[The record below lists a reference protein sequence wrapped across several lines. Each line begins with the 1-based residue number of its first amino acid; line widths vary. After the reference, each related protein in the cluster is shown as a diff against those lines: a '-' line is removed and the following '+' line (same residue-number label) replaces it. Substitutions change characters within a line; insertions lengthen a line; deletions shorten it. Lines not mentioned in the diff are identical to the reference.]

1 MIRRPPRSTLFPY
14 TTLFRSLYGRNSE
27 GGAVRFVTRK
37 PTGEGG
43 GYVTVTYGSGNRINL
58 RASSDFKLAAHFTG
72 RLSGTYASQD
82 GYVDVYDYGC
92 THPGSGVPSYT
103 AGLKCKEYS
112 LGDVGYTGVRGLLRY
127 KPSDRLDIMLS
138 VDYERDRDN
147 NGRAGGGFGRKT
159 KPHPR
164 AGRGRAVNRGVRR
177 GRSGDH
183 PPNRRGR
190 R

>member
-27 GGAVRFVTRK
+27 GGAVRFVTRR
-37 PTGEGG
+37 PTGGGG
-43 GYVTVTYGSGNRINL
+43 GYVTVTYGSGNRITL

-127 KPSDRLDIMLS
+127 NPSDRLDIMLS
-138 VDYERDRDN
+138 VDYERDRHN
-147 NGRAGGGFGRKT
+147 NGGEVLLYGNNPKTNQAAGNGR
-159 KPHPR
+159 PLDPPSPCGQR
-164 AGRGRAVNRGVRR
+164 D
-177 GRSGDH
+177 RSK
-183 PPNRRGR
+183 
-190 R
+190 